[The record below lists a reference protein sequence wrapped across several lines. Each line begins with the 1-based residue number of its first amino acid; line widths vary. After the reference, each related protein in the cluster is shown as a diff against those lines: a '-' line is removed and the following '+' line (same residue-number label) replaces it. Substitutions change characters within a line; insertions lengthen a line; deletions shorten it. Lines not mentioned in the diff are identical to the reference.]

1 MLQQAAIDIKQ
12 QLESQLTMMKS
23 QYPNDKMFMQ
33 ERSALVNFLLSTKLN
48 ELFYQKSSKFQTS
61 LAQVGKS
68 RFNKSWTRDKKRNPK
83 TKGSRT
89 AKPRLKTSV

>member
-33 ERSALVNFLLSTKLN
+33 EWSALVNFLLSTKLN
-48 ELFYQKSSKFQTS
+48 ELFYQKSSKF
-61 LAQVGKS
+61 
-68 RFNKSWTRDKKRNPK
+68 
-83 TKGSRT
+83 
-89 AKPRLKTSV
+89 